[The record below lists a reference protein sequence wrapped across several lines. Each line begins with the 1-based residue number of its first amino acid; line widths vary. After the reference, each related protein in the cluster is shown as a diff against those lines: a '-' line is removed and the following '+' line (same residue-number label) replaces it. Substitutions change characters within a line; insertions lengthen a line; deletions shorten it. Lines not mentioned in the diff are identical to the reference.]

1 MSGQLPIDI
10 VVRMESALR
19 DLEKFRK
26 EGTRAATAVGSSF
39 ASQDQL
45 VKRAL
50 STVMSFNASR
60 AVFAGVT
67 ASVGLATKGMREW
80 AKTSVEAADSL
91 DKLQGSWSS
100 LINRIGQ
107 DVDESGILKVLAKG
121 IDSGNES
128 RDRNAAKYNSDGQ
141 IASTLFK
148 TQMGLGPFGFISDE
162 LLVDPKAAEE
172 RYRNLQLTR
181 IRESEIAKRPE
192 IIRQRDAERIAAM
205 RARGDDLGVAQSE
218 YDAAISQIGANRA
231 AIRPGAENARE
242 LNSLYDTQE
251 ETARNK
257 LIAVQD
263 RILKGQMAEEESAR
277 RTAEAAMEKAEAE
290 RKTEAAKVRTAKHSE
305 QEYEFTLRQLMIE
318 NQRREGDEEG
328 AKIAET
334 RLQFDRQRFNIA
346 TDESIGT
353 SARNSLIR
361 RTDAIEAG
369 ALSALSGGTVSP
381 IQRSYQAPGFLS
393 SGTYAQGLLAS
404 AFAPAGASKPVE
416 QAQLDELR
424 KIRLA
429 VEGGGATFN

>member
-10 VVRMESALR
+10 VVRMEQAIR
-19 DLEKFRK
+19 DLDRFRR
-26 EGTRAATAVGSSF
+26 EGTRTATEVGQSF
-39 ASQDQL
+39 GSASPIIR
-45 VKRAL
+45 RATNSIL
-50 STVMSFNASR
+50 NFNATR
-60 AVFAGVT
+60 AVIGGVA
-67 ASVGLATKGMREW
+67 ASVGIATKGFKEW
-80 AKTSVEAADSL
+80 AKTSDEAARSIDGLSANV
-91 DKLQGSWSS
+91 
-100 LINRIGQ
+100 NRLFSEIGQ
-107 DVDESGILKVLAKG
+107 DL
-121 IDSGNES
+121 DSGGITDWLNAIPDGYRS
-128 RDRNAAKYNSDGQ
+128 LRDNLGVAHLNPGALYAGV
-141 IASTLFK
+141 
-148 TQMGLGPFGFISDE
+148 MGGNWREYDE
-162 LLVDPKAAEE
+162 QRE
-172 RYRNLQLTR
+172 NLRLTR
-181 IRESEIAKRPE
+181 LRDTEVATRPG

-205 RARGDDLGVAQSE
+205 RARGDEAGIAQSE
-218 YDAAISQIGANRA
+218 FDAAMSKINADRA

-277 RTAEAAMEKAEAE
+277 RTAEAAKEKAEAE
-290 RKTEAAKVRTAKHSE
+290 LKAEAAKVRTAKHSE

-318 NQRREGDEEG
+318 NQRRSGDEEG

-404 AFAPAGASKPVE
+404 AFAPAGAGKPVE

-429 VEGGGATFN
+429 VEGGGAAFN